1 MGWDEVQG
9 IIRAVVPALTGVL
22 AGAGVLPGTTDTA
35 ALTTAAVTIGAC
47 VWSVIHKKQL
57 KSS

>member
-9 IIRAVVPALTGVL
+9 IIRAVVPALVGVL
-22 AGAGVLPGTTDTA
+22 AGAGVIGNVDTA
-35 ALTTAAVTIGAC
+35 ALTTAVVTIGAC

-57 KSS
+57 KS